1 MSDEPFSTRPDKPAN
16 AQLIV
21 ALAIVAAITAISL
34 GLIVAGVLTS
44 QWTVFSGGVFAA
56 IGALATALNSPT
68 GVANALAAAAGKAA
82 GQ

>member
-1 MSDEPFSTRPDKPAN
+1 MSLPQHPHPPPNEPAN

-34 GLIVAGVLTS
+34 GLIAAGVVTR

-56 IGALATALNSPT
+56 IGALATALNAPT
-68 GVANALAAAAGKAA
+68 GIANALQAVGKGA